1 MSESARF
8 GKTNS
13 LEAKFSVGARNQPSP
28 AALRVRAWA
37 QQKPL
42 YSSYDISGGRF
53 ATALRLLADEPSA
66 LQYKIKA
73 QSMLTADSRFFGGSS
88 PLYKIFSR
96 KSPEGGA
103 VNFDAA
109 FD

>member
-13 LEAKFSVGARNQPSP
+13 LSEQYFHRRGAELTQRNAEKAPRNSVFLCASAVIYFGIVFSS
-28 AALRVRAWA
+28 
-37 QQKPL
+37 
-42 YSSYDISGGRF
+42 
-53 ATALRLLADEPSA
+53 
-66 LQYKIKA
+66 LQSI
-73 QSMLTADSRFFGGSS
+73 LTADSSFFGGSS

-103 VNFDAA
+103 VNFEAA